1 MIRGEGRGHTCYVFP
16 EGFDSIE
23 SLVTDL
29 TGKDN
34 VPVSVEMTVQGG
46 LSLKLGLTK
55 LTGKLGWGR
64 PFRLQHQ
71 EYRLQILVGH
81 FY

>member
-1 MIRGEGRGHTCYVFP
+1 MFP
-16 EGFDSIE
+16 EGFQSVE
-23 SLVTDL
+23 SLRTDI

-34 VPVSVEMTVQGG
+34 VPVSVEMAVQGG

-55 LTGKLGWGR
+55 LTGKLGLGG

-71 EYRLQILVGH
+71 EYRFQILGRH
-81 FY
+81 CY